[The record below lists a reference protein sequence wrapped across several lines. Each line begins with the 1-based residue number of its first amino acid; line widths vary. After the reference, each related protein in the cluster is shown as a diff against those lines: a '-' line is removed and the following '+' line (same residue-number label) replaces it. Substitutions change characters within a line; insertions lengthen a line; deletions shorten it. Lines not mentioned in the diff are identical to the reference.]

1 MVILVLRVWMVFQGN
16 QVVNQSWEQ
25 ALFMDLG
32 SSPATME
39 GSRAADL
46 YGCAP
51 GHDIMQAD
59 APQRLQ
65 LPRMKELRADFTCRL
80 ASLGELFK
88 HLARLVTK
96 VAFWVRTG
104 GYRKV
109 PGGTR
114 GTLSV
119 VTSSR

>member
-1 MVILVLRVWMVFQGN
+1 MWTVLCTSVTG
-16 QVVNQSWEQ
+16 
-25 ALFMDLG
+25 
-32 SSPATME
+32 
-39 GSRAADL
+39 
-46 YGCAP
+46 
-51 GHDIMQAD
+51 MQAD

-80 ASLGELFK
+80 ASLGKLFK
-88 HLARLVTK
+88 HIARLVTK

-104 GYRKV
+104 GS
-109 PGGTR
+109 GGTR